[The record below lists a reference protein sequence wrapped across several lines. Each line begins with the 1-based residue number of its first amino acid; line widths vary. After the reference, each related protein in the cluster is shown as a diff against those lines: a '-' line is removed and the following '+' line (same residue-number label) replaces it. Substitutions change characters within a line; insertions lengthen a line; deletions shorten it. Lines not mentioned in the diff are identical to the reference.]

1 MSDAKLE
8 FHSIYETF
16 QPKVLRYMTNMVGE
30 SDAEDLTQEVFVK
43 ISRAL
48 KTFRGEASL
57 STWVYRIATNTALD
71 LLRSSSFQHQKS
83 SINTLEFDNMV
94 TSTEQ
99 QTASP
104 PESQVFRKEM
114 NECICGLIEK
124 LPVNYRMVLLLSEFE
139 GLKDTEISA
148 ILGITVATA
157 KIRLHRAREKMKDE
171 LGANCDSYW
180 AEGNEFLPDLKR
192 IFVK

>member
-1 MSDAKLE
+1 MSNTELE
-8 FHSIYETF
+8 FRSIYETF
-16 QPKVLRYMTNMVGE
+16 QPKILRYMTHMVGE

-71 LLRSSSFQHQKS
+71 LLRNSSFQHQKS
-83 SINTLEFDNMV
+83 SIDTPEFDNLI
-94 TSTEQ
+94 TATEQ
-99 QTASP
+99 QAALP
-104 PESQVFRKEM
+104 PEHQIFRKEM

-124 LPVNYRMVLLLSEFE
+124 LPVNYRTVLLLSEFE

-148 ILGITVATA
+148 ILGITVATV
-157 KIRLHRAREKMKDE
+157 KIRLHRAREKLKDE
-171 LGANCDSYW
+171 LGENCDSYW
-180 AEGNEFLPDLKR
+180 AEGNEFLPDLKGM
-192 IFVK
+192 FVK